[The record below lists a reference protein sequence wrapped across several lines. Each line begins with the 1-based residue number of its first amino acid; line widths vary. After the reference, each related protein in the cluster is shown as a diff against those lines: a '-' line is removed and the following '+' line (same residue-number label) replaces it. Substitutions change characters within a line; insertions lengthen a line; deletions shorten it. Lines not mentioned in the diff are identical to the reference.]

1 MNTTYEIA
9 QTLDLKGLPCPIPVV
24 RVGKAIKSI
33 DVGQILEAL
42 ATDPGVMM
50 DIPAWCKS
58 TGHEIVEL
66 IRNDG
71 VFRFVLRRVH

>member
-1 MNTTYEIA
+1 MTTAIEIVR
-9 QTLDLKGLPCPIPVV
+9 TLDLKGLPCPIPVV

-58 TGHEIVEL
+58 TGHEIVEQA
-66 IRNDG
+66 RFEG
-71 VFRFVLRRVH
+71 VFRFVVRRAH